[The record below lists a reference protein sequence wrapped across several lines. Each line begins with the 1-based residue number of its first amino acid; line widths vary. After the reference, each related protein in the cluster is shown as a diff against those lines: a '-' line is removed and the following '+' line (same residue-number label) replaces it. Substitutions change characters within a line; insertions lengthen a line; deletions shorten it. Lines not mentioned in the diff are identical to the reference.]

1 MKQFSNQDNF
11 YKRLRE
17 LADVDART
25 KSSSLDTTTLVEYV
39 RANDG
44 SALGIIKEND
54 SFYIK
59 SSNVKGDNLH
69 AADFTYIGGLENKLK
84 YKFNSLSEA
93 VKNRNFKIGVIN
105 EGLERKFS
113 VAKTINEEKELVAK
127 TNADK
132 GGVATAQDAAD
143 KSKGGEA
150 LKKDAPEKEVAEV
163 GKDGGVAQAQSTAD
177 KKKSD
182 DASQKLKQEH
192 EASTATGSARTDIA
206 KAQANA
212 DAQAK
217 GEALKKDAAEK
228 EIAVPTAKTGGEEKA
243 QGEADKH
250 KKDIPLKKEGHK
262 EVKPASDAKKETAI
276 VVENFGKSDGETEVS
291 AMDAA
296 DVAPNAEPSGS
307 EIASTPDTAG
317 GAPSAIASP
326 ESDINAA
333 AATIDNMDMAPEAGM
348 GASAPTTGEEGAED
362 QAAAGLADM
371 GLGDDA
377 QGVEG
382 DSDSAAALKDAE
394 KLVGKTGQKV
404 RSIDIPEEMAIGFL
418 KSLISAFE
426 PKLADADSED
436 KRELAQDIEKAG
448 EEGISSKG
456 SEDTEE
462 PIAGGSEEKP
472 EGGEDKPD
480 FGAEGKPE
488 GGEEGSE
495 EAPEEKPEGGEEE
508 PDDKEI
514 EEAINSHLQNL
525 AKNMGSD
532 EKPVVNTANNGTQS
546 SNVKPFKGYMAE
558 RGYTSESMNDCSI
571 MEMASLVSGYA
582 NECNGMYDEADVKAI
597 AEYMSPEVKEA
608 VTEAGH
614 HAFVKKVEPFVD
626 KPKSF
631 KHKEPN
637 LMSEEIE
644 EAKKLEEYGDEHA
657 ISTQD
662 ALAGKVAESTVEEEK
677 KKVEENKK
685 NAGFAPVGQS
695 MNKKE
700 EEDEAKKVDENW
712 HKKNVVDPSKK
723 GMFKGKTKDELH
735 KELTH
740 AKEKG
745 DTTKEKEVNFA
756 LRAKNNWGKANESKE
771 EDESKKV
778 EEVSESVKKLR
789 TIIQNKIQEQLGLK
803 KKSLNESA
811 KSKLS
816 KQIDLWISEE
826 IKKNKDF
833 LKKYNVK

>member
-59 SSNVKGDNLH
+59 SSNVKGDSLH
-69 AADFTYIGGLENKLK
+69 AADFTYIGGVENKLK
-84 YKFNSLSEA
+84 YKYNSLSEA

-105 EGLERKFS
+105 EALERKFS

-127 TNADK
+127 TNAEK
-132 GGVATAQDAAD
+132 GGVANAQDAAD
-143 KSKGGEA
+143 KSKGSEP
-150 LKKDAPEKEVAEV
+150 LKKDAAEKEVAEV
-163 GKDGGVAQAQSTAD
+163 GKDGGVASAQSVAD

-182 DASQKLKQEH
+182 DASQKIKSEK
-192 EASTATGSARTDIA
+192 EPSTATGAARTDIA

-212 DAQAK
+212 DSQEK
-217 GEALKKDAAEK
+217 GEHLKKDGHKEAEVAEVGK
-228 EIAVPTAKTGGEEKA
+228 DGGEAKA

-250 KKDIPLKKEGHK
+250 KKDIPLKKEEPK

-276 VVENFGKSDGETEVS
+276 VVEHFGQSDGETEVN

-296 DVAPNAEPSGS
+296 DVAPNATSGS
-307 EIASTPDTAG
+307 EIASTPDTASSS
-317 GAPSAIASP
+317 PSAIGSP
-326 ESDINAA
+326 EGDINAA
-333 AATIDNMDMAPEAGM
+333 ASALDNLDMAPTG
-348 GASAPTTGEEGAED
+348 GVSAPTTGEEGAED
-362 QAAAGLADM
+362 QAAAGLADL

-377 QGVEG
+377 AGAEG
-382 DSDSAAALKDAE
+382 DDAAQIKDIE
-394 KLVGKTGQKV
+394 KLVGKVGQKI
-404 RSIDIPEEMAIGFL
+404 RSTDLPEEMTVGFL
-418 KSLISAFE
+418 KSLIAAFDG
-426 PKLADADSED
+426 KLADADSED
-436 KRELAQDIEKAG
+436 KRELAHDIEKAG

-456 SEDTEE
+456 SDDTAE
-462 PIAGGSEEKP
+462 PVTGSAEEKP
-472 EGGEDKPD
+472 EGGDEPD
-480 FGAEGKPE
+480 AGAKGGENPFAGKGKEEPS
-488 GGEEGSE
+488 GEEG
-495 EAPEEKPEGGEEE
+495 EKEEE

-514 EEAINSHLQNL
+514 EEAINTHLQSL

-546 SNVKPFKGYMAE
+546 SNVKPFKGYMQE
-558 RGYTSESMNDCSI
+558 RGYTDENMNDCSV

-582 NECNGMYDEADVKAI
+582 NECGGMYDEADVKSI

-637 LMSEEIE
+637 LMSEELE
-644 EAKKLEEYGDEHA
+644 EAKKLEEYGDEHHITTA
-657 ISTQD
+657 D

-677 KKVEENKK
+677 AKVEESKK
-685 NAGFAPVGQS
+685 KVGFAAVGQS
-695 MNKKE
+695 FSKEEKKKK
-700 EEDEAKKVDENW
+700 EEDEAKKVEE
-712 HKKNVVDPSKK
+712 SK
-723 GMFKGKTKDELH
+723 
-735 KELTH
+735 
-740 AKEKG
+740 
-745 DTTKEKEVNFA
+745 
-756 LRAKNNWGKANESKE
+756 KE

-778 EEVSESVKKLR
+778 VESKKEEDESKKLEEVSESVKKLR

-803 KKSLNESA
+803 KKTLNESA
-811 KSKLS
+811 KSNLS
-816 KQIDLWISEE
+816 KKIDLWISEE